1 MIKKTLGIAVVSAL
15 VVLAGCAKQHAPVN
29 AGHVNHY
36 AYSGSGKLHGKLG
49 N

>member
-1 MIKKTLGIAVVSAL
+1 MIKKILSVAVVAAV

-36 AYSGSGKLHGKLG
+36 AYSGNGKLHGKLG
-49 N
+49 Y